1 MSVEVTPREF
11 INTKYKVKALEKSLR
26 DVTKENARLNKII
39 IELQS
44 RLRILE
50 ERIKDDW
57 F

>member
-1 MSVEVTPREF
+1 MSVAVTPREF
-11 INTKYKVKALEKSLR
+11 LNTKYKVKALEKSLR